1 MSSNMDQL
9 SRLSYQDWRARAA
22 NLKPD
27 GRLFIDGERRDAR
40 DGRVFESIN
49 PATGEV
55 AATVARGAAADVDAA
70 VAAAARCFREG
81 SWALQAPRGRLA
93 VLYRFA
99 ELIEEHAAE
108 LALLDVVEMGKPITD
123 TISVD
128 MPETALT
135 LRFYGEA
142 ADKLQGTTTATE
154 PDVFHYT
161 LREPLGVVGAIS
173 PWNYPLWMAS
183 WKFAPALA
191 AGNSVVLKPAEQASL
206 SCLRAAELFVEA
218 GGPPGA
224 FNVVAGYGEE
234 AGQSLARH
242 MDVVKITFT
251 GSTDVGKLIMKY
263 SGESN
268 LKRVAV
274 ECGGKSPHIFF
285 ADLDDLDRAVDAA
298 VEGIFGNMGEVCN
311 AGSRILVQREIY
323 EDFVERF
330 CRRASAAF
338 RLGDPLHPETT
349 LGPLVDRDAAG
360 QVREHIAE
368 AKAAGARLVLGGED
382 GELGPNFVPPTAF
395 ADVTAEMRLARQ
407 EVFGPVAAFFP
418 FADADEAIAIANDTV
433 YGLAAGIWT
442 GSASLAHRMVRAI
455 EAGTIWVNS
464 FNEADMTQPFGGYK
478 QSGHARDKCLETLL
492 EYTQV
497 KSAWMRLR

>member
-1 MSSNMDQL
+1 MSKNLEKL
-9 SRLSYQDWRARAA
+9 SRLSYQDWKTEAA
-22 NLKPD
+22 ALKPD
-27 GRLFIDGERRDAR
+27 GRLFIDGVRRDAA
-40 DGRVFESIN
+40 GGGVFESIN
-49 PATGEV
+49 PATEEV
-55 AATVARGAAADVDAA
+55 VATVARGAAADVDAA
-70 VAAAARCFREG
+70 VAAARRCFRDRV
-81 SWALQAPRGRLA
+81 WAGQAPRDRLA

-99 ELIEEHAAE
+99 ELIERHAPE
-108 LALLDVVEMGKPITD
+108 LALYDVLEMGKPIAD

-128 MPETALT
+128 IPETALT

-142 ADKLQGTTTATE
+142 ADKLEGATTATE
-154 PDVFHYT
+154 PNVFHYT

-242 MDVVKITFT
+242 LDVDKITFT
-251 GSTDVGKLIMKY
+251 GSTEVGKLIMKY

-268 LKRVAV
+268 LKRVGV

-285 ADLDDLDRAVDAA
+285 ADLDDIDRAVDAA
-298 VEGIFGNMGEVCN
+298 VEGVFGNMGEVCN
-311 AGSRILVQREIY
+311 AGTRILVQREIY
-323 EDFVERF
+323 DDFIERF
-330 CRRASAAF
+330 CSKASAAY
-338 RLGDPLHPETT
+338 RVGDPLDPETT
-349 LGPLVDRDAAG
+349 MGPLVDRGAAERA
-360 QVREHIAE
+360 REHIAE
-368 AKAAGARLVLGGED
+368 ARAAGARLVLGGSD
-382 GELGPNFVPPTAF
+382 VNLGRNFVPPTAF
-395 ADVTAEMRLARQ
+395 ADVTAKMRLARE

-418 FADADEAIAIANDTV
+418 FADADEAVAIANDTV

-478 QSGHARDKCLETLL
+478 QSGHSRDKCLETLR

-497 KSAWMRLR
+497 KSAWMRL